1 MNTTRDNSNRSTSGR
16 FIRYGATFFSSHQ
29 KRIIWRWL
37 LACTMGI
44 LLAIPV
50 ANADQPVWFF
60 DHFTD
65 GNVHDDAPISWYTG
79 GYGETLSVVDGDL
92 LLKPQSELAAAVV
105 DDAVYQN
112 VSLLTR
118 LKVSNRSFTNV
129 GLIARQDGAIGY
141 TAGISGNRY
150 GVYDHSLILTYGGLS
165 KSNLEVLAS
174 TPTSLD
180 PSTTDVLL
188 QFEIMDDS
196 LSLFA
201 WADGT
206 PRPSTPQ
213 LNVHD
218 SRISQGAIGTFF
230 DNDSSRTTAVF
241 RELLAMPGH
250 SGADNLTRSAGASDF
265 SEYPHAAIPEPS
277 TGTIAFAW
285 LAIALHL
292 RFARRSKRYVT

>member
-1 MNTTRDNSNRSTSGR
+1 MFRQFVVSA
-16 FIRYGATFFSSHQ
+16 F
-29 KRIIWRWL
+29 
-37 LACTMGI
+37 GI
-44 LLAIPV
+44 VLVVSIAR
-50 ANADQPVWFF
+50 ADEPTWFF

-65 GNVHDDAPISWYTG
+65 GNIHDAAPVSWYTG

-92 LLKPQSELAAAVV
+92 LLKPQSELAAALV
-105 DDAVYQN
+105 DEAVYEN

-141 TAGISGNRY
+141 TAGISGNRF
-150 GVYDHSLILTYGGLS
+150 GVHDHSLVITYGGIS
-165 KSNLEVLAS
+165 KTSLEILAS
-174 TPTSLD
+174 APTNLD
-180 PSTTDVLL
+180 PSATDVLL
-188 QFEIMDDS
+188 QFEVVDDS

-206 PRPSTPQ
+206 PRPSSPQ

-218 SRISQGAIGTFF
+218 SRISQGSIGTFF

-241 RELLAMPGH
+241 RELLAMPGNG
-250 SGADNLTRSAGASDF
+250 GAVSLMRSAGASDF
-265 SEYPHAAIPEPS
+265 SENPHAAIPEPS

-285 LAIALHL
+285 LAMSITLHL
-292 RFARRSKRYVT
+292 GRRSKRHAT